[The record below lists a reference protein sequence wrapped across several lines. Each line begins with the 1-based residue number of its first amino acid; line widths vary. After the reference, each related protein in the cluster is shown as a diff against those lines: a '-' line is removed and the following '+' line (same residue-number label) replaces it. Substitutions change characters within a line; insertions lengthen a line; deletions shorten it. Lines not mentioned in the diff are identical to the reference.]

1 MTDGTERGTDP
12 GGTSGT
18 GETSGAIGTRAMSTS
33 GTKSTSGTSGTV
45 TGTTGAR
52 TPGAGRLSGG
62 MAALLATDRRRLLLV
77 LGLAVV
83 VGVFTATVPL
93 LRDWFDLRVYYGA
106 VDTWVHHGGSIYD
119 YRVPGTTYGFT
130 YPPFA
135 ALGMLPMALVG
146 LHTAIAAALLLN
158 LAALTLVTGIL
169 VGPELRRYRWFGCA
183 LAACLLALLEPVRD
197 TFSFGQVNLVLLA
210 LVLSDAWLLSRGRG
224 RWAGVGIGLAAAVKL
239 TPALFIVLL
248 LLGRRRRAAGVAT
261 AVAGAATALAAWAM
275 PDASRFYW
283 TDALWD
289 TTRIGR
295 LDYVSNQSL
304 QGVLARLVA
313 PQEPSR
319 ALWATLALLLLCVW
333 ARRTWRA
340 LADEDWIAAFAL
352 TGLAA
357 CLVSP
362 ITWVH
367 HLVWLLP
374 SFAVLL
380 RRRRLRVA
388 AALYA
393 VLCSSVVWL
402 WFDDASGLDGFLGSN
417 TYTWITLGLLLWLPV
432 GQPRP
437 ARPALSRRASAT
449 PAAPSTAAPAISA
462 APDQPSPWSSGGAAA
477 IGPALFTGW
486 AVPGRAVVA
495 GRAARPGRAAG
506 PAGAEGPAAGTARVS
521 SSVPTGSTRPAAA
534 KPQSSSER
542 ASSYTAGPPPA

>member
-1 MTDGTERGTDP
+1 MSARSTTTGPTGAEAPTGGRGP
-12 GGTSGT
+12 GG
-18 GETSGAIGTRAMSTS
+18 
-33 GTKSTSGTSGTV
+33 V
-45 TGTTGAR
+45 
-52 TPGAGRLSGG
+52 
-62 MAALLATDRRRLLLV
+62 AALLGTDLRRLLLV

-83 VGVFTATVPL
+83 IGVFTATVPL

-106 VDTWVHHGGSIYD
+106 VDNWVHHGGSIYD
-119 YRVPGTTYGFT
+119 YRVPGTGYGFT

-135 ALGMLPMALVG
+135 ALGMVPMALVG
-146 LHTAIAAALLLN
+146 LHTAIALALVLN
-158 LAALTLVTGIL
+158 LAALTLVVGIL
-169 VGPELRRYRWFGCA
+169 VGPELRRLGWFGCA
-183 LAACLLALLEPVRD
+183 LTACLLALLEPVRD

-210 LVLSDAWLLSRGRG
+210 LVLSDAWLLTRGRG
-224 RWAGVGIGLAAAVKL
+224 RWAGAGIGLAAAIKL
-239 TPALFIVLL
+239 TPALFIALL
-248 LLGRRRRAAGVAT
+248 LLGRRWRAAGVAT
-261 AVAGAATALAAWAM
+261 SVAVAATALAAWVV

-313 PQEPSR
+313 PEEPSR
-319 ALWATLALLLLCVW
+319 ALWATLALLVLCVW
-333 ARRTWRA
+333 AWRTSRA
-340 LADEDWIAAFAL
+340 LVDEDWTAAFAL
-352 TGLAA
+352 TGLTA

-380 RRRRLRVA
+380 RRRRARIA

-402 WFDDASGLDGFLGSN
+402 WFDDASGLGGFLGSN
-417 TYTWITLGLLLWLPV
+417 TYTWITLGLLLWLPA

-437 ARPALSRRASAT
+437 ARPALIRRARAT

-462 APDQPSPWSSGGAAA
+462 APDQPSPESSGDAAA
-477 IGPALFTGW
+477 TGRGLFTGRS
-486 AVPGRAVVA
+486 PEA
-495 GRAARPGRAAG
+495 GRAARPGCAAGPGRAAG
-506 PAGAEGPAAGTARVS
+506 PAAEGPAAEGPAAGTERVS
-521 SSVPTGSTRPAAA
+521 SSVPTGSTRPDAA

-542 ASSYTAGPPPA
+542 ASS

>member
-1 MTDGTERGTDP
+1 MT
-12 GGTSGT
+12 
-18 GETSGAIGTRAMSTS
+18 
-33 GTKSTSGTSGTV
+33 
-45 TGTTGAR
+45 
-52 TPGAGRLSGG
+52 
-62 MAALLATDRRRLLLV
+62 ALLSTDRRRLLFV
-77 LGLAVV
+77 LTLAVA
-83 VGVFTATVPL
+83 VGAFTATVPL

-106 VDTWVHHGGSIYD
+106 VDSWVHHGGSIYD
-119 YRVPGTTYGFT
+119 YRVPGTAYGFT

-146 LHTAIAAALLLN
+146 LPAAIALALLLN
-158 LAALTLVTGIL
+158 VLALTLVVGIL
-169 VGPELRRYRWFGCA
+169 LGPELRRYGWFGCA
-183 LAACLLALLEPVRD
+183 LTACLLALLEPVRD

-210 LVLSDAWLLSRGRG
+210 LVLGDAWLLSSGRG

-239 TPALFIVLL
+239 TPTLFIALL
-248 LLGRRRRAAGVAT
+248 LLGRHRRAAGVAT
-261 AVAGAATALAAWAM
+261 AVAVAATALAAWVV

-289 TTRIGR
+289 TSRIGR
-295 LDYVSNQSL
+295 LAYVSNQSL

-319 ALWATLALLLLCVW
+319 ALWAALALLVLAVW
-333 ARRTWRA
+333 ARRTSRA
-340 LADEDWIAAFAL
+340 LAEEDWAGAFAL
-352 TGLAA
+352 TGLTA

-380 RRRRLRVA
+380 RRRRPRTA

-417 TYTWITLGLLLWLPV
+417 TYAWITLGLLLWLPV

-437 ARPALSRRASAT
+437 ERRALSRRTSAT
-449 PAAPSTAAPAISA
+449 PAAPSAAAPAIPA
-462 APDQPSPWSSGGAAA
+462 ASDQPDTSSSEGAAA
-477 IGPALFTGW
+477 T
-486 AVPGRAVVA
+486 GRALSA
-495 GRAARPGRAAG
+495 GRTAAG
-506 PAGAEGPAAGTARVS
+506 DR
-521 SSVPTGSTRPAAA
+521 
-534 KPQSSSER
+534 
-542 ASSYTAGPPPA
+542 AGPP